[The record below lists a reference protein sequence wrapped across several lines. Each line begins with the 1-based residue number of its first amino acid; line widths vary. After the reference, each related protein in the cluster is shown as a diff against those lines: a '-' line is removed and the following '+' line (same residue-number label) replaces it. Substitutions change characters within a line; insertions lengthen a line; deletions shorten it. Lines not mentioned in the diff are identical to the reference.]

1 MKAQLDP
8 LPQELL
14 AASDEATAAQLAA
27 LAHPVRLQILREL
40 CTGGQCCK
48 QVVGQ
53 FSLAQS
59 TISQHLRVLVSAGLL
74 TVHYKA
80 QRSYYAVDHETLAAL
95 SRSVS
100 QIAQN
105 CRAGTE
111 SCHPQSKDV

>member
-1 MKAQLDP
+1 MKAQLDL
-8 LPQELL
+8 LPRESL

-40 CTGGQCCK
+40 CAGGQCCK
-48 QVVGQ
+48 EVVGQ

-80 QRSYYAVDHETLAAL
+80 QRSHYGVNHETLAAL
-95 SRSVS
+95 SKNIS
-100 QIAQN
+100 QLAQN
-105 CRAGTE
+105 CRADAGA
-111 SCHPQSKDV
+111 CHPQSKDI